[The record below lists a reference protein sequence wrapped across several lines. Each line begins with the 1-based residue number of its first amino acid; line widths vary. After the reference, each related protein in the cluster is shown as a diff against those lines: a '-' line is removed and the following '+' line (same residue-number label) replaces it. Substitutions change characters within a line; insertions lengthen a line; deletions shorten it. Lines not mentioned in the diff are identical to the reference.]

1 MADEQPPMATPT
13 PPHVPFGRGNPE
25 ALDRSARAERR
36 RQRLEL
42 EEIAT
47 GGLSVTREEGAA
59 MEDDFVLVDEPPPPL
74 EEVGPS
80 NPLEA
85 SPPSDPPEGSEMDR
99 LVQRLADLQAN
110 GDVAATRLSAAEE
123 RLRFSE
129 QRAQFLER
137 ESDLLRQ
144 INDRHM
150 GAGPS
155 TRAEVRTSGPLK
167 KLLLR
172 STPLGTTLDRP
183 SGCSRWRC
191 TSSTLPSPRVR
202 KLDTP

>member
-1 MADEQPPMATPT
+1 
-13 PPHVPFGRGNPE
+13 
-25 ALDRSARAERR
+25 
-36 RQRLEL
+36 
-42 EEIAT
+42 
-47 GGLSVTREEGAA
+47 

-110 GDVAATRLSAAEE
+110 GDVAATRLSATEE

-144 INDRHM
+144 IN
-150 GAGPS
+150 
-155 TRAEVRTSGPLK
+155 
-167 KLLLR
+167 
-172 STPLGTTLDRP
+172 
-183 SGCSRWRC
+183 
-191 TSSTLPSPRVR
+191 
-202 KLDTP
+202 